1 MNPHE
6 ILGITPGATDE
17 EIRAAYR
24 RQAARWHPDRNPDD
38 PGAPE
43 KFREARAAFEFLSRP
58 SPSRPHMN
66 PGFEDDGAGFA
77 FGDLFDVLFR
87 HHQVPVNLD
96 VEYTLEVRYTQA
108 ALGGPMHIR
117 LPDGREVRFDLPE
130 RVTEGQGLRVPG
142 HGHALH
148 GRVGDLIL
156 RVHIHTPP
164 AWTARQR
171 QWLEKLDESMTNRS
185 PKPRKPRAKNTGKAT
200 PKGD

>member
-6 ILGITPGATDE
+6 VLGITPAATDE

-38 PGAPE
+38 PRAPE
-43 KFREARAAFEFLSRP
+43 KFREARAAFESLTRP
-58 SPSRPHMN
+58 SPSRPHLN
-66 PGFEDDGAGFA
+66 PGFGGDGAGFE

-87 HHQVPVNLD
+87 HRPAPVNLD
-96 VEYTLEVRYTQA
+96 VEYTLEVRYAQA

-130 RVTEGQGLRVPG
+130 RVTEGQGLRLPG
-142 HGHALH
+142 HGHAFQ
-148 GRVGDLIL
+148 GRVGDLVL
-156 RVHIHTPP
+156 RVHINTPP

-171 QWLEKLDESMTNRS
+171 QWLEKLDDSMANRTS
-185 PKPRKPRAKNTGKAT
+185 KPRKPRAKKPGKA
-200 PKGD
+200 PSKSD